1 MVCFLSLSEGISFA
15 VSREFYLEVLAEES
29 PMLENTRQISLLFLK
44 TFSLEKKKS
53 SEKRE
58 EYSFISL
65 ATRDHTSHL
74 SSLLSRSSFREAGLL
89 F

>member
-1 MVCFLSLSEGISFA
+1 
-15 VSREFYLEVLAEES
+15 
-29 PMLENTRQISLLFLK
+29 MLENTRQISLLFLK
-44 TFSLEKKKS
+44 TFSLEKKNS
-53 SEKRE
+53 SEKSE
-58 EYSFISL
+58 EYSFVSL